1 MKQSVL
7 VIGLGRFGSAA
18 ARELMRLGNDVLAVD
33 LDEAVINEIA
43 PEVTHAMQLDTTDV
57 DALKGIGAAEF
68 DHAIVAISGNAEPSI
83 FTTMAL
89 KQLGVRNVVAKAGSS
104 LHGAILERVG
114 ADRVVYPEREM
125 GVRVAHIYAY
135 PNVVDYIDVSSD
147 FGLVMLRPPSAFV
160 GRSLGELDLAGRY
173 DLTPVALRRG
183 ERLTVNPSDD
193 QRIEAGDMLI
203 LLGRDEGLTRLPG
216 ESVGGPP

>member
-18 ARELMRLGNDVLAVD
+18 ARELMRLGHDVLAVD
-33 LDEAVINEIA
+33 RDEAVINEIA
-43 PEVTHAMQLDTTDV
+43 PEVTHALQLDATDV

-68 DHAIVAISGNAEPSI
+68 DHAIVAISGDAEPSI

-89 KQLGVRNVVAKAGSS
+89 KQLGVRNIVAKAGSS

-135 PNVVDYIDVSSD
+135 PNVVDYIDVSPE

-183 ERLTVNPSDD
+183 ERLTVNPSDG

-203 LLGRDEGLTRLPG
+203 LLGRDAGLTRLPG
-216 ESVGGPP
+216 ESGGGPP